1 MWLDPSIVIL
11 LFSTAP
17 FFPSIWAAEA
27 RNVILVPHRPVSA
40 KHLLGPPV
48 SVLPTPAAPVTWA
61 ARGWRK
67 ARYGRNSMQLNREEL
82 IRAWRDMMTIRRFEE
97 RVQEEFSKGG
107 IPGFV
112 HLYAGEEASAVG
124 MCMHL
129 GPKDYIASTH
139 RGHGHSIAK
148 GCDVVGMMQELFGK
162 AGGLCGGK
170 GGSMHIAD
178 LNEGMLGANG
188 IVGGGPPLVVGA
200 ALTAKTLGTGT
211 VAVCF
216 SGDGASNQGTTFEAL
231 NMAVVLQLPAVFVFE
246 NNQYGEGTG
255 VAYHV
260 GSHDIAGRARGF
272 GLPAVKVDG
281 DDFFAVHE
289 AAREAVERARDGG
302 GPSAIE
308 VDTCRFYGHHSGDA
322 QLYRGKDEV
331 KRLREERDCIRNFRR
346 RVGEAG
352 LLTTRELDAV
362 DGEIANMIE
371 QAVVTARAAPPPDA
385 AALMTD
391 VYVSY

>member
-1 MWLDPSIVIL
+1 
-11 LFSTAP
+11 
-17 FFPSIWAAEA
+17 
-27 RNVILVPHRPVSA
+27 
-40 KHLLGPPV
+40 
-48 SVLPTPAAPVTWA
+48 
-61 ARGWRK
+61 
-67 ARYGRNSMQLNREEL
+67 MQLSHADLLKAYRS
-82 IRAWRDMMTIRRFEE
+82 MVTIRRFEE

-124 MCMHL
+124 VCSHL
-129 GPKDYIASTH
+129 SAQDVIASTH
-139 RGHGHSIAK
+139 RGHGHSLAK
-148 GCDVVGMMQELFGK
+148 GCDVTGMMLELFGK
-162 AGGLCGGK
+162 QGGLCGGK

-178 LNEGMLGANG
+178 LDQGMLGANG

-200 ALTAKTLGTGT
+200 ALTAKTLGTRN

-231 NMAVVLQLPAVFVFE
+231 NMAVVLHLPAVFIFE
-246 NNQYGEGTG
+246 NNGYGEYTG
-255 VAYHV
+255 ASYAV
-260 GSHDIAGRARGF
+260 GSRDIAGRAAGF
-272 GLPAVKVDG
+272 GMPAVKVNG

-289 AAREAVERARDGG
+289 AAREAIERARAGG

-331 KRLREERDCIRNFRR
+331 KRLREERDCLKHFRT
-346 RVGEAG
+346 RVTEAA
-352 LLTTRELDAV
+352 LLDTADLDTVDREVAEL
-362 DGEIANMIE
+362 IE
-371 QAVVTARAAPPPDA
+371 QAVAAARAAPPPDPS
-385 AALMTD
+385 ALLTD

>member
-1 MWLDPSIVIL
+1 
-11 LFSTAP
+11 
-17 FFPSIWAAEA
+17 
-27 RNVILVPHRPVSA
+27 
-40 KHLLGPPV
+40 
-48 SVLPTPAAPVTWA
+48 
-61 ARGWRK
+61 
-67 ARYGRNSMQLNREEL
+67 MQLSREAL
-82 IRAWRDMMTIRRFEE
+82 LKAYRDMVTIRRFEE
-97 RVQEEFSKGG
+97 RVQEEFSKGS

-112 HLYAGEEASAVG
+112 HLYAGQEASAVG
-124 MCMHL
+124 VCSHL
-129 GPKDYIASTH
+129 GPKDHIASTH

-148 GCDVVGMMQELFGK
+148 GCDVGGMMAELFARK
-162 AGGLCGGK
+162 TGLCGGK

-178 LNEGMLGANG
+178 LDLGMLGANG

-200 ALTAKTLGTGT
+200 ALAAKTLGTKN

-216 SGDGASNQGTTFEAL
+216 TGDGGSNQGTTFEAL
-231 NMAVVLQLPAVFVFE
+231 NLAVVLKLPAVFVFE
-246 NNQYGEGTG
+246 NNGYGEYT
-255 VAYHV
+255 AASYAV
-260 GSHDIAGRARGF
+260 GSRDIAGRAAGF
-272 GLPAVKVDG
+272 GMPAVKVSG

-289 AAREAVERARDGG
+289 AAREAIERARDGG
-302 GPSAIE
+302 GSSAIE

-352 LLTTRELDAV
+352 LLTTGELDAV
-362 DGEIANMIE
+362 DGEIADLIE
-371 QAVVTARAAPPPDA
+371 QAVVAARAAPPPDA

>member
-1 MWLDPSIVIL
+1 M
-11 LFSTAP
+11 T
-17 FFPSIWAAEA
+17 
-27 RNVILVPHRPVSA
+27 
-40 KHLLGPPV
+40 G
-48 SVLPTPAAPVTWA
+48 T
-61 ARGWRK
+61 ARGRD
-67 ARYGRNSMQLNREEL
+67 GMQLNREEL
-82 IRAWRDMMTIRRFEE
+82 IRAYRSMATIRRFEE

-200 ALTAKTLGTGT
+200 ALTAKTLGNGN

-255 VAYHV
+255 FSYHC
-260 GSHDIAGRARGF
+260 GSGDIAGRAAGF
-272 GLPAVKVDG
+272 GLPAVKVNG
-281 DDFFAVHE
+281 DNFFEVHE
-289 AAREAVERARDGG
+289 AAHEAIERAREGG

-331 KRLREERDCIRNFRR
+331 KNLRENRDCLKHFRA
-346 RVGEAG
+346 RVSEAA
-352 LLTTRELDAV
+352 LLELDALDTV
-362 DGEIANMIE
+362 DAEVNSLIDQAIAD
-371 QAVVTARAAPPPDA
+371 ARAASPPDA
-385 AALMTD
+385 TQPPT
-391 VYVSY
+391 

>member
-1 MWLDPSIVIL
+1 
-11 LFSTAP
+11 
-17 FFPSIWAAEA
+17 
-27 RNVILVPHRPVSA
+27 
-40 KHLLGPPV
+40 
-48 SVLPTPAAPVTWA
+48 
-61 ARGWRK
+61 
-67 ARYGRNSMQLNREEL
+67 MQLSHEAM
-82 IRAWRDMMTIRRFEE
+82 IKAYRDMVTIRRFEE

-112 HLYAGEEASAVG
+112 HLYAGQEASAVG
-124 MCMHL
+124 VCSHL

-148 GCDVVGMMQELFGK
+148 GCNVTGMMLELFAK
-162 AGGLCGGK
+162 QDGLCGGK

-178 LNEGMLGANG
+178 LDQGMLGANC

-200 ALTAKTLGTGT
+200 ALSAKTLGTGT
-211 VAVCF
+211 VAISF
-216 SGDGASNQGTTFEAL
+216 TGDGGSNQGTTFEAM
-231 NMAVVLQLPAVFVFE
+231 NMAVVLQLPAIFVFE
-246 NNQYGEGTG
+246 NNGYGEYTG
-255 VAYHV
+255 ASYAV
-260 GSHDIAGRARGF
+260 GSRDIAGRAASF
-272 GLPAVKVDG
+272 GMPAVKADG

-289 AAREAVERARDGG
+289 AAREAIERARGGG

-331 KRLREERDCIRNFRR
+331 KRLREERDCLKHFRR

-352 LLTTRELDAV
+352 LLDMAELDAV
-362 DGEIANMIE
+362 DAEVATLIDD
-371 QAVVTARAAPPPDA
+371 AVATARAGASPDPG
-385 AALMTD
+385 ALLTD

>member
-1 MWLDPSIVIL
+1 V
-11 LFSTAP
+11 
-17 FFPSIWAAEA
+17 
-27 RNVILVPHRPVSA
+27 
-40 KHLLGPPV
+40 
-48 SVLPTPAAPVTWA
+48 
-61 ARGWRK
+61 
-67 ARYGRNSMQLNREEL
+67 QLNREEL
-82 IRAWRDMMTIRRFEE
+82 LRAYRSMVTIRRFEE

-112 HLYAGEEASAVG
+112 HLYAGQEASAVG
-124 MCMHL
+124 VCQHL

-148 GCDVVGMMQELFGK
+148 GCDVIGMMQELFGK
-162 AGGLCGGK
+162 EGGLCGGK

-178 LNEGMLGANG
+178 LDVGMLGANG
-188 IVGGGPPLVVGA
+188 IVGGGPPLVNGA

-231 NMAVVLQLPAVFVFE
+231 NMAVVLKLPAIFVFE

-255 VAYHV
+255 FSYHC
-260 GSHDIAGRARGF
+260 GSGDIAGRAGGF
-272 GLPAVKVDG
+272 GLPAVKVTG
-281 DDFFAVHE
+281 DDFFEVHE
-289 AAREAVERARDGG
+289 AAYEAVERARKGG
-302 GPSAIE
+302 GPSVIE

-331 KRLREERDCIRNFRR
+331 KRLREERDCLVHFRR
-346 RVGEAG
+346 RVEEAA
-352 LLTTRELDAV
+352 LLEKDALDAV
-362 DGEIANMIE
+362 DSEVAALIDR
-371 QAVVTARAAPPPDA
+371 AVDTARDASIPPES
-385 AALMTD
+385 ALLTD

>member
-1 MWLDPSIVIL
+1 
-11 LFSTAP
+11 
-17 FFPSIWAAEA
+17 
-27 RNVILVPHRPVSA
+27 
-40 KHLLGPPV
+40 
-48 SVLPTPAAPVTWA
+48 
-61 ARGWRK
+61 
-67 ARYGRNSMQLNREEL
+67 MQLSREEL
-82 IRAWRDMMTIRRFEE
+82 IRAYRSMATIRRFEE

-124 MCMHL
+124 VCQHL

-170 GGSMHIAD
+170 
-178 LNEGMLGANG
+178 
-188 IVGGGPPLVVGA
+188 PLVVGA
-200 ALTAKTLGTGT
+200 ALTAKTLGTGK

-231 NMAVVLQLPAVFVFE
+231 NMAVVLKLPAIFVFE

-255 VAYHV
+255 VAYAV

-289 AAREAVERARDGG
+289 AAGEAVERARAGG

-331 KRLREERDCIRNFRR
+331 KRLREERDCLQYFRR
-346 RVGEAG
+346 RVGEAA
-352 LLTTRELDAV
+352 LLEMDALDAV
-362 DGEIANMIE
+362 EAEVAALIDR
-371 QAVVTARAAPPPDA
+371 AVATAQAAPVPA
-385 AALMTD
+385 ESALLTD
-391 VYVSY
+391 VYASY

>member
-1 MWLDPSIVIL
+1 
-11 LFSTAP
+11 
-17 FFPSIWAAEA
+17 
-27 RNVILVPHRPVSA
+27 
-40 KHLLGPPV
+40 
-48 SVLPTPAAPVTWA
+48 
-61 ARGWRK
+61 
-67 ARYGRNSMQLNREEL
+67 MQLSREEL
-82 IRAWRDMMTIRRFEE
+82 VRAYRSMVTIRRFEE
-97 RVQEEFSKGG
+97 RVQEEFSKGV

-178 LNEGMLGANG
+178 LRKGMMGANG

-231 NMAVVLQLPAVFVFE
+231 NMAVVLKVPAIFVFE

-255 VAYHV
+255 VAYAV

-289 AAREAVERARDGG
+289 AAWEAVERARSGG

-331 KRLREERDCIRNFRR
+331 KRLRDERDCLQNFRR
-346 RVGEAG
+346 RVSEAA
-352 LLTTRELDAV
+352 LLEAAELDAV
-362 DGEIANMIE
+362 DSEVAALIDR
-371 QAVVTARAAPPPDA
+371 AVATAQAAPVPPES
-385 AALMTD
+385 ALLTD
-391 VYVSY
+391 VYKSY

>member
-1 MWLDPSIVIL
+1 
-11 LFSTAP
+11 
-17 FFPSIWAAEA
+17 
-27 RNVILVPHRPVSA
+27 
-40 KHLLGPPV
+40 
-48 SVLPTPAAPVTWA
+48 
-61 ARGWRK
+61 
-67 ARYGRNSMQLNREEL
+67 MQLSREEL
-82 IRAWRDMMTIRRFEE
+82 VRAYRSMVTIRRFEE
-97 RVQEEFSKGG
+97 RVQEEFSKGV

-231 NMAVVLQLPAVFVFE
+231 NMAVVLKLPAVFVFE

-272 GLPAVKVDG
+272 GLPSVKVDG

-289 AAREAVERARDGG
+289 AAWEAVERARAGG

-331 KRLREERDCIRNFRR
+331 KLLREERDCLQNFRR
-346 RVGEAG
+346 RVSEAA
-352 LLTTRELDAV
+352 LLDPAELDAV
-362 DGEIANMIE
+362 DSEVAALIDR
-371 QAVVTARAAPPPDA
+371 AVATAQAAPVPPES
-385 AALMTD
+385 ALLTD
-391 VYVSY
+391 VYKSY

>member
-1 MWLDPSIVIL
+1 MP
-11 LFSTAP
+11 
-17 FFPSIWAAEA
+17 
-27 RNVILVPHRPVSA
+27 
-40 KHLLGPPV
+40 
-48 SVLPTPAAPVTWA
+48 
-61 ARGWRK
+61 
-67 ARYGRNSMQLNREEL
+67 MQLNRDDL
-82 IRAWRDMMTIRRFEE
+82 IRAYRSMATIRRFEE

-124 MCMHL
+124 VCQHL

-148 GCDVVGMMQELFGK
+148 GCDVGGMMKELFAK
-162 AGGLCGGK
+162 QGGLCGGK

-178 LNEGMLGANG
+178 LDQGMLGANG

-200 ALTAKTLGTGT
+200 ALTAKTLGNGH

-231 NMAVVLQLPAVFVFE
+231 NMAVVLKLPAVFVFE

-255 VAYHV
+255 FSYAV
-260 GSHDIAGRARGF
+260 GSRDIAGRAAGF
-272 GLPAVKVDG
+272 GLPAVKVNG
-281 DDFFAVHE
+281 DDFFEVHE
-289 AAREAVERARDGG
+289 AAREAIERARTGG

-331 KRLREERDCIRNFRR
+331 KQLREERDCLKHFRT
-346 RVGEAG
+346 RVSEAA
-352 LLTTRELDAV
+352 LLETDALDAV
-362 DGEIANMIE
+362 DGEVASLIDR
-371 QAVVTARAAPPPDA
+371 AVAEARAAAPPDA
-385 AALMTD
+385 SELLTH